1 MPNLKNTTNP
11 QLCMLI
17 PERKYMTLQSM
28 GVLLK
33 LRGCLTTKLNRST
46 CGYFKSSHK
55 TLLVVILWGLSFSVS
70 LFLTHARA
78 RTHTQTHIHNP
89 LPTIQTYPTTNSGFS
104 LFSCSIYYFCFKIFN
119 TFQYLLPNE
128 FLKCLGI
135 KVQHSFSPHL
145 HISACHFSIT
155 LVLHFNFVY
164 S

>member
-1 MPNLKNTTNP
+1 MCFLSAVWKVSLDILVSQSVATFYISHNINIRLIKLDVWFDPWFDDSVIMSHAMPNLKNTTNP

-70 LFLTHARA
+70 RFLTHARA

-89 LPTIQTYPTTNSGFS
+89 LPTI
-104 LFSCSIYYFCFKIFN
+104 
-119 TFQYLLPNE
+119 
-128 FLKCLGI
+128 
-135 KVQHSFSPHL
+135 
-145 HISACHFSIT
+145 
-155 LVLHFNFVY
+155 
-164 S
+164 

>member
-1 MPNLKNTTNP
+1 MCFLSAVWKVSLDILVSQSVATFYISHNINIRLIKLDVWFDPWFDDSVIMSHAMPNLKNTTNP

-33 LRGCLTTKLNRST
+33 LHGCLTTKLNRST

-89 LPTIQTYPTTNSGFS
+89 LPTI
-104 LFSCSIYYFCFKIFN
+104 
-119 TFQYLLPNE
+119 
-128 FLKCLGI
+128 
-135 KVQHSFSPHL
+135 
-145 HISACHFSIT
+145 
-155 LVLHFNFVY
+155 
-164 S
+164 

>member
-78 RTHTQTHIHNP
+78 RTHTHKHTSTTHYQQYRHIP
-89 LPTIQTYPTTNSGFS
+89 PPTVVFLYSHVLFTTFALKS
-104 LFSCSIYYFCFKIFN
+104 SILSNICF
-119 TFQYLLPNE
+119 LM
-128 FLKCLGI
+128 
-135 KVQHSFSPHL
+135 SS
-145 HISACHFSIT
+145 
-155 LVLHFNFVY
+155 
-164 S
+164 

>member
-1 MPNLKNTTNP
+1 MCFLSAVWKVSLDILVSQSVATFYISHNINIRLIKLDVWFDPWFDDSVIMSHAMPNLKNTTNP

-70 LFLTHARA
+70 LFLTHAHA
-78 RTHTQTHIHNP
+78 CTHTQTHIHIP
-89 LPTIQTYPTTNSGFS
+89 LPTI
-104 LFSCSIYYFCFKIFN
+104 
-119 TFQYLLPNE
+119 
-128 FLKCLGI
+128 
-135 KVQHSFSPHL
+135 
-145 HISACHFSIT
+145 
-155 LVLHFNFVY
+155 
-164 S
+164 